1 MLNQTRVDGLL
12 HYMDEIGLCQMVIR
26 NPVLIRYMLGYTPR
40 GNDRATILYVSK
52 TNGVKLIVNELTVFP
67 KNLGV
72 ELVLHGDQDDVCA
85 LIAQHTLHDQPLGFD
100 GEYPAKWLL
109 PLRQH
114 NAASDY
120 VLADRALNLQ
130 RAHKDAEEMELLRE
144 ASRMND
150 RVMAKARTLFHDGVT
165 EREVSRQ
172 LSALF
177 KEEGADSP
185 GWAIVAFGEN
195 AAHVHHTPGDR
206 ALKAGDAI
214 LIDMGAPRG
223 GYHSD
228 MTRTFFWKSV
238 SDKQREVY
246 ELVKNANLAAEA
258 AFKPGLLCSEA
269 DMIAR
274 GLITVGGY
282 GPYFLHRLGHYIGID
297 LHDPGDIA
305 WYNHDPI
312 EATMAFSCE
321 PGIYLEGEF
330 GVRIEDLVIVTEDGC
345 EILNA
350 DNKELEILGL

>member
-67 KNLGV
+67 KDLGV

-150 RVMAKARTLFHDGVT
+150 RVMAKART

-214 LIDMGAPRG
+214 LIDMGASRG

-228 MTRTFFWKSV
+228 MTRTFFCKTADPKYAAIHNTVREANELAELLLRPGIELWEL
-238 SDKQREVY
+238 DK
-246 ELVKNANLAAEA
+246 AARDHI
-258 AFKPGLLCSEA
+258 SEA
-269 DMIAR
+269 
-274 GLITVGGY
+274 GY
-282 GPYFLHRLGHYIGID
+282 GEYFSHSFGHSLGID
-297 LHDPGDIA
+297 IH
-305 WYNHDPI
+305 
-312 EATMAFSCE
+312 EAPNASPKEQKEMPVGAVISAE
-321 PGIYLEGEF
+321 PGIYIPGKF
-330 GVRIEDLVIVTEDGC
+330 GVRIEDVLILKEGGC
-345 EILNA
+345 EDITRSPRNLIIL
-350 DNKELEILGL
+350 